1 MNHQSSD
8 CPKMIANAL
17 FQIQGAI
24 DTLGYDS
31 DNNFA
36 NYRYVSIDKY
46 YQEIRPLMNEAG
58 ILIIPDELESS
69 VSDDRKLYRAVYQ
82 FTILHK
88 DGAVWN
94 FPIRRSIT
102 LPFTGAQSAGSALS
116 YLEKI
121 TMRTIF
127 KINSA
132 DQDSIDADSLEKVD
146 FSTLTED
153 QKAEIDKAVEEAEKS
168 GNFTDEDW
176 SKLRKWQHVENI
188 HDIQPEH
195 FDNVIKGLNKIRDR
209 ENDTTEKSEK

>member
-132 DQDSIDADSLEKVD
+132 DQDSIDAASLEKVD

>member
-24 DTLGYDS
+24 DALGYDS

-127 KINSA
+127 MINSA

>member
-24 DTLGYDS
+24 DALGYDS

-195 FDNVIKGLNKIRDR
+195 FDNVIKGLIKIRDR

>member
-127 KINSA
+127 KINSG
-132 DQDSIDADSLEKVD
+132 DQDSIDADS
-146 FSTLTED
+146 F
-153 QKAEIDKAVEEAEKS
+153 
-168 GNFTDEDW
+168 
-176 SKLRKWQHVENI
+176 
-188 HDIQPEH
+188 
-195 FDNVIKGLNKIRDR
+195 
-209 ENDTTEKSEK
+209 